1 MALFNSYPLG
11 QGILE
16 EKSSLRKQFGIH
28 LKHMRLQRAR
38 TQEQIA
44 EAAGVSVDLISN
56 IERGINAPSFETLEK
71 LACALD
77 TSVEDL
83 FAFKK

>member
-1 MALFNSYPLG
+1 M
-11 QGILE
+11 E